1 MEDQTVVTVSAGR
14 KGGPLSRVKVYNK
27 ELFDTLAEESHKYV
41 RSTSTSMHIWVYL
54 GYRYITTGMSSV

>member
-27 ELFDTLAEESHKYV
+27 ELFDTLAEESHK
-41 RSTSTSMHIWVYL
+41 
-54 GYRYITTGMSSV
+54 